1 MSILKI
7 KESFLN
13 EKNLALVRTSAE
25 RRILVKRKPPL
36 EGGPMPEQH

>member
-13 EKNLALVRTSAE
+13 EKKLALVRTSAE
-25 RRILVKRKPPL
+25 RRIVRRKPPL